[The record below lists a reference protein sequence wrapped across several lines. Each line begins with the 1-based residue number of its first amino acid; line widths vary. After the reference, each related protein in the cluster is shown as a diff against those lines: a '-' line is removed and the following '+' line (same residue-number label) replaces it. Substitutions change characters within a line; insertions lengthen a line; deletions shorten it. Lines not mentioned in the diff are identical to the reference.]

1 MRTLGVEEEL
11 LLVGPESGR
20 ALPVAGGVLD
30 HAARPGGT
38 TGPFSAPPEEG
49 EPAEEEGVESE
60 FQQQQVEIQT
70 HPLEKL
76 AELHADLDAVRARV
90 IQAAREVGAR
100 VAAVGTSPHRVE
112 PLTMPKERYRVIRD
126 MYGITAREQL
136 SCGLHVHVA
145 VDSAE
150 EGVAVL
156 DRIRPWLPLLLA
168 LSGNSPFWQGQDTGY
183 ASFRS
188 QVMGRWPASGAYD
201 LYGSV
206 DAYRRRIDDMV
217 RSGVLLDEGMVYFD
231 ARLSSHFPT
240 VEIRSADVCLQSRD
254 AMLIAALSRALVET
268 AAREWTYGEEAS
280 QVPTGMLRLATWK
293 AGRYG
298 LDGNLLDPHT
308 LRPRPARDVL
318 RVMLQHLAPALRE
331 AGDEDF
337 VRERVEH
344 LLEHGCGAHRQRE
357 VYDRTDDLDEVVADV
372 VRLTAGE
379 GD

>member
-30 HAARPGGT
+30 HAARPAGT
-38 TGPFSAPPEEG
+38 AGPFSTPLEDE
-49 EPAEEEGVESE
+49 EPAEKEGVESE

-70 HPLEKL
+70 HPCKDLS
-76 AELHADLDAVRARV
+76 ELHGDLKAVRGRV

-112 PLTMPKERYRVIRD
+112 PLTMPKERFRVIRD

-136 SCGLHVHVA
+136 SCGLHVHVE
-145 VDSAE
+145 VESSA

-156 DRIRPWLPLLLA
+156 DRIRPWLPMLLA
-168 LSGNSPFWQGQDTGY
+168 LSGNSPFWQGQDSGY

-206 DAYRRRIDDMV
+206 DTYRRRVDDMV
-217 RSGVLLDEGMVYFD
+217 ESGVLLDEHMVYFD
-231 ARLSSHFPT
+231 ARLSSSFPT
-240 VEIRSADVCLQSRD
+240 VEIRSADVCLQTQD
-254 AMLIAALSRALVET
+254 AVLVAALGRAMVET
-268 AAREWTYGEEAS
+268 AAREWAYGEEAPA
-280 QVPTGMLRLATWK
+280 VPTSMLRLATWK

-298 LDGNLLDPHT
+298 LDGNLLDPRT
-308 LRPRPARDVL
+308 LRPRPARDAL
-318 RVMLQHLAPALRE
+318 RTTLQHLAPALRE

-337 VRERVEH
+337 VRDRVEH

-357 VYDRTDDLDEVVADV
+357 VYDRTDDLDQVVADA

-379 GD
+379 GG

>member
-11 LLVGPESGR
+11 LLVGSESGR
-20 ALPVAGGVLD
+20 PLPVAGGVLD
-30 HAARPGGT
+30 HAAHPGAFRQGAST
-38 TGPFSAPPEEG
+38 RAASA

-70 HPLEKL
+70 HPRQDLTD
-76 AELHADLDAVRARV
+76 LHADLDTVRARV

-145 VDSAE
+145 VESPA

-156 DRIRPWLPLLLA
+156 DRIRPWLPPLLA
-168 LSGNSPFWQGQDTGY
+168 LSANSPFWQGQESGY

-188 QVMGRWPASGAYD
+188 QVMSRWPASGPYD

-206 DAYRRRIDDMV
+206 DAYRRRLDAMV
-217 RSGVLLDEGMVYFD
+217 ATGVLLDENMLYLD

-240 VEIRSADVCLQSRD
+240 VEVRVADVCLQTRD
-254 AMLIAALSRALVET
+254 AVLVAALVRTMVET
-268 AAREWTYGEEAS
+268 AARQWAYGEEAP

-298 LDGNLLDPHT
+298 LDGDLLSPGT
-308 LRPRPARDVL
+308 LRPRPAGTVL
-318 RVMLQHLAPALRE
+318 QELLQHLAPALRE
-331 AGDEDF
+331 AGEEEF
-337 VRERVEH
+337 VRERITH
-344 LLEHGCGAHRQRE
+344 LLENGTGAHRQRE

-372 VRLTAGE
+372 VRLTNGE
-379 GD
+379 RA